1 MNSQEYYLN
10 IRPGEGYPQ
19 TVKVSQG
26 DVGRPLLF
34 HLMDGVTPLTIA
46 AGSDVVIHATK
57 PSGLGFTESCTVTG
71 SAVSV
76 SSTIDMTQEFGLFP
90 AEIVVT
96 LNDEVLATANFSIL
110 VERSPHPEGTTD
122 GVAEDLQDIYE
133 QLDDLKSDIEQLDGL
148 SEDVKQALLAIA
160 QNVVY
165 TNDDEDYY
173 QNLYDALYPPA
184 ELVSISAVYTQSGT
198 VYDTDTLN
206 SLKADL
212 VVTATYDDSS
222 TAVVTAYTLSGTLTA
237 GTSTVTVTYNGKTTT
252 FTVNVTAYYV
262 YYDYLEGDGTAFINT
277 DLNAKEYAKDTYSK
291 YIKVRLN
298 EPVQEI
304 ALFGA
309 RNQWG
314 ATGVLIQGNITN
326 FRAFFANANTEI
338 TPVAENGLYEI
349 ELTHPSI
356 KYNGETYA
364 TVSGTT
370 PTITSTTATLALFG
384 VWGGSSPSGDKYAL
398 NGGWVSQFCPHKIYR
413 FKITEISSGD
423 VIADMKPA
431 IRSID
436 SAVGMYDSVRNR
448 FFVNAR
454 DTGTLAVGNDT

>member
-1 MNSQEYYLN
+1 MAN
-10 IRPGEGYPQ
+10 IRIKDLS
-19 TVKVSQG
+19 TDSALSAG
-26 DVGRPLLF
+26 DY
-34 HLMDGVTPLTIA
+34 
-46 AGSDVVIHATK
+46 VVIDSASEGSRK
-57 PSGLGFTESCTVTG
+57 FDLGTEITG
-71 SAVSV
+71 
-76 SSTIDMTQEFGLFP
+76 
-90 AEIVVT
+90 
-96 LNDEVLATANFSIL
+96 
-110 VERSPHPEGTTD
+110 
-122 GVAEDLQDIYE
+122 
-133 QLDDLKSDIEQLDGL
+133 LKSDIENISGISD
-148 SEDVKQALLAIA
+148 DVKTALLQIA
-160 QNVVY
+160 SKVAY
-165 TNDDEDYY
+165 IDDDGQDYY
-173 QNLYDALYPPA
+173 NALYNALYPPA

-198 VYDTDTLN
+198 VYDTDSLD
-206 SLKADL
+206 SLKSDL
-212 VVTATYDDSS
+212 VVTATYDDST
-222 TAVVTAYTLSGTLTA
+222 TATVTAYTLSGTLTT

-431 IRSID
+431 IRSVD
-436 SAVGMYDSVRNR
+436 SAAGMYDSVRNR

>member
-1 MNSQEYYLN
+1 MANVRIKDLSTDSALSAGDYVVVDSAS
-10 IRPGEGYPQ
+10 EGSRKFDLG
-19 TVKVSQG
+19 TE
-26 DVGRPLLF
+26 
-34 HLMDGVTPLTIA
+34 LT
-46 AGSDVVIHATK
+46 S
-57 PSGLGFTESCTVTG
+57 
-71 SAVSV
+71 
-76 SSTIDMTQEFGLFP
+76 
-90 AEIVVT
+90 
-96 LNDEVLATANFSIL
+96 
-110 VERSPHPEGTTD
+110 
-122 GVAEDLQDIYE
+122 
-133 QLDDLKSDIEQLDGL
+133 LKEDIENISGISD
-148 SEDVKQALLAIA
+148 DIKAALLAIA
-160 QNVVY
+160 QNVAY
-165 TNDDEDYY
+165 LNDDQDYY

-184 ELVSISAVYTQSGT
+184 TLESITAVYEQSGV
-198 VYDTDTLN
+198 VYDTDNIN
-206 SLKADL
+206 SLKTDL
-212 VVTATYDDSS
+212 VVTALWSDETETTVSEN
-222 TAVVTAYTLSGTLTA
+222 AYTLSGTLTA